1 MCYVPLLVMPG
12 FISLLWKHICV
23 FFFFLKQRGVAEGS
37 VLGLG
42 RTEGTCKGD
51 GKAADLLAGG
61 EPGEVGCPRS
71 QDVWGCQFSQ
81 NFSKSSK
88 DENRNYLTRQTSSG
102 TLRRLG

>member
-1 MCYVPLLVMPG
+1 MGNKKGCVMFLFWLCLASFLYFG
-12 FISLLWKHICV
+12 NIFVCVCVCV
-23 FFFFLKQRGVAEGS
+23 FNQRGAAEGS

-71 QDVWGCQFSQ
+71 KDVWGCQFPKTSQ
-81 NFSKSSK
+81 RAVKMK
-88 DENRNYLTRQTSSG
+88 IETT
-102 TLRRLG
+102 

>member
-1 MCYVPLLVMPG
+1 MLCSSFGYAWLHFSTLETYLCVCV
-12 FISLLWKHICV
+12 CV
-23 FFFFLKQRGVAEGS
+23 FNQRGVAEGS

-71 QDVWGCQFSQ
+71 KDVWGCQFPKTSQ
-81 NFSKSSK
+81 RAVKMK
-88 DENRNYLTRQTSSG
+88 IETT
-102 TLRRLG
+102 